1 MGNLL
6 GSLVIGGLLGVLFG
20 ILYYVSKDIA
30 YQTEEKE
37 KATKRKAVLIAL
49 VFLISFPIGSL
60 YSIRATYLN
69 NINKIKVVQES
80 YLDSLKSER
89 ITEVERAAIAN
100 ELSKLNGEIA
110 ELQYKKSQWY
120 GFDIP
125 KEVNDLEI
133 VKLN

>member
-1 MGNLL
+1 MGTLL
-6 GSLVIGGLLGVLFG
+6 ASLIIGGLLGFLFG
-20 ILYYVSKDIA
+20 YLYYISKDSI
-30 YQTEEKE
+30 YQTGKEEKTIIG
-37 KATKRKAVLIAL
+37 KSILIAL

-60 YSIRATYLN
+60 YATRVTYLN
-69 NINKIKVVQES
+69 SINKIKVVQES

-89 ITEVERAAIAN
+89 VTEVERATIAN

-133 VKLN
+133 VKFN

>member
-1 MGNLL
+1 MGTLL
-6 GSLVIGGLLGVLFG
+6 ASLIIGGLLGFLFG
-20 ILYYVSKDIA
+20 YLYYVTKDTF
-30 YQTEEKE
+30 YKTEKEEKTIIG
-37 KATKRKAVLIAL
+37 KSILIAL

-60 YSIRATYLN
+60 YATRVTYLN
-69 NINKIKVVQES
+69 SINKIKVVQES

-89 ITEVERAAIAN
+89 VTEVERATIAN

-133 VKLN
+133 VKFN

>member
-1 MGNLL
+1 MGTLL
-6 GSLVIGGLLGVLFG
+6 GSLVIGGLFGVLLGVL
-20 ILYYVSKDIA
+20 YYVTKDTF
-30 YQTEEKE
+30 YKTEKEEKTIIG
-37 KATKRKAVLIAL
+37 KSILIAL

-60 YSIRATYLN
+60 CATRATYLN

-89 ITEVERAAIAN
+89 VTEVERATIAN

-133 VKLN
+133 VKFN

>member
-6 GSLVIGGLLGVLFG
+6 GSLVIGGLFGVLFG

-89 ITEVERAAIAN
+89 ITEVERATIAN

-133 VKLN
+133 VKFN